1 MHASQ
6 CCFNSVRGIINDREM
21 QLFSGIVEPDINI
34 RESIGGALHT
44 LQARCRNLSLP
55 AEYIGAMACPVASVR
70 GGDIA
75 EGSGSS
81 NLPASASPPP
91 RLVIRFPGE
100 LSTLSE
106 ANQERVRVQVEARVN
121 LLLGS
126 NSVVRAVTLVA
137 AEGGSINATLE
148 FEDTVTFAEAEALS
162 TYPELNQMS
171 VSTEEGGTVTA
182 IGASVQEAP
191 TTTGDGSPAAASAL
205 SVAFATTVVAMTVAV
220 LFV

>member
-1 MHASQ
+1 MLSQ

-44 LQARCRNLSLP
+44 LQARCRNISLP
-55 AEYIGAMACPVASVR
+55 AEHIGAMACPVASVR

-75 EGSGSS
+75 EGSGLS
-81 NLPASASPPP
+81 NLPASRPP

-106 ANQERVRVQVEARVN
+106 ANQEGIRAQVEARVN
-121 LLLGS
+121 LLLDS

-137 AEGGSINATLE
+137 AEGGSINATIE

-162 TYPELNQMS
+162 TYAELNQVS
-171 VSTEEGGTVTA
+171 ISTEEGGTVTA
-182 IGASVQEAP
+182 IGASVEEAP
-191 TTTGDGSPAAASAL
+191 TTTSDGSPAAASAL
-205 SVAFATTVVAMTVAV
+205 SVAFATTVVATTVAV
-220 LFV
+220 LFA